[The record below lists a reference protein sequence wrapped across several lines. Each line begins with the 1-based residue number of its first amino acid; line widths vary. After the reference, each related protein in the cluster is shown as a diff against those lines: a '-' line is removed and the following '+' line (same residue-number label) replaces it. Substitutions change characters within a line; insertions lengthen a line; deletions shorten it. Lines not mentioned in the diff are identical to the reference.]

1 MFGTSESKHMQNQVE
16 HVKAVFD
23 NAEWYLKGWR
33 HSIRI
38 REETV
43 ADLVKNHE
51 YKRIL
56 DIGCGDGSISVPLL
70 KPGVRL
76 TLLDISGTMLAK
88 ARHRIPPGLESSVDF
103 VNQDFLAASLPV
115 GYDLILCIGVFA
127 HVVSP
132 AAVIAKIGSLLAPGG
147 CVIAEST
154 DPRHVVTRV
163 TRAYW
168 RIRELVRPAT
178 YELKAL
184 SAEEVRE
191 MFAGQRLELSAMYR
205 YSLPLP
211 GMTRVLSER
220 ALYRFTRMLFGRYP
234 HGRNAALGNEFI
246 YQFHRVAKA

>member
-1 MFGTSESKHMQNQVE
+1 MQNQTEQVR
-16 HVKAVFD
+16 VLFD

-43 ADLVKNHE
+43 SDLIRDRG

-56 DIGCGDGSISVPLL
+56 DIGCGDGSISIPLL

-76 TLLDISGTMLAK
+76 TLLDISGSMLAN
-88 ARHRIPPGLESSVDF
+88 ARHRIPAGLESSVDF
-103 VNQDFLAASLPV
+103 VNQDFLDASLPS

-127 HVVSP
+127 HVGSP
-132 AAVIAKIGSLLAPGG
+132 AEVVEKIGSLLAPGG

-154 DPRHVVTRV
+154 DPHHFVTRIS
-163 TRAYW
+163 RAYS
-168 RIRELVRPAT
+168 RVRELATPAT

-184 SAEEVRE
+184 SAEQVTE

-211 GMTRVLSER
+211 GMTRVLSEHS
-220 ALYRFTRMLFGRYP
+220 LYRLNRMLFGRYP
-234 HGRNAALGNEFI
+234 NGKNAVLGNELI
-246 YQFHRVAKA
+246 YQFRKIV

>member
-1 MFGTSESKHMQNQVE
+1 MQSQTE
-16 HVKAVFD
+16 HVKVLFD

-43 ADLVKNHE
+43 CDLVRDRG

-56 DIGCGDGSISVPLL
+56 DIGCGDGSISIPLL

-76 TLLDISGTMLAK
+76 TLLDISGSMLAN

-103 VNQDFLAASLPV
+103 VNQDFLEASLPG

-127 HVVSP
+127 HVGSP
-132 AAVIAKIGSLLAPGG
+132 SAVVQKIGSLLAPGG

-154 DPRHVVTRV
+154 DPDHIVTRV
-163 TRAYW
+163 SRVYS
-168 RIRELVRPAT
+168 RVREKLATPAT
-178 YELKAL
+178 YKLKAL
-184 SAEEVRE
+184 SAEQVTE

-211 GMTRVLSER
+211 GMTRLLSEQS
-220 ALYRFTRMLFGRYP
+220 LYRLNWILFGRYP
-234 HGRNAALGNEFI
+234 NGKNAILGNELI
-246 YQFHRVAKA
+246 YQFHKTAEAP

>member
-1 MFGTSESKHMQNQVE
+1 MQNHTE
-16 HVKAVFD
+16 HVRELFD

-43 ADLVKNHE
+43 RDLIRNRG

-56 DIGCGDGSISVPLL
+56 DIGCGDGSISIPLL

-76 TLLDISGTMLAK
+76 TLLDISGSMLAN
-88 ARHRIPPGLESSVDF
+88 ARHRVPAGLESNVEF
-103 VNQDFLAASLPV
+103 VNQDFLEASLPV

-127 HVVSP
+127 HVGSP
-132 AAVIAKIGSLLAPGG
+132 SAVVEKIGSLLAPGG

-154 DPRHVVTRV
+154 DPDHVVTRISRV
-163 TRAYW
+163 YSRV
-168 RIRELVRPAT
+168 REKLTTPAT
-178 YELKAL
+178 YQLKAL
-184 SAEEVRE
+184 SAEQVTE

-211 GMTRVLSER
+211 GMTRVLSEHS
-220 ALYRFTRMLFGRYP
+220 LYRLNRMLFGRYP
-234 HGRNAALGNEFI
+234 NGKNAVLGNELI
-246 YQFHRVAKA
+246 YQFQRTSEAL

>member
-1 MFGTSESKHMQNQVE
+1 MQNQIE
-16 HVKAVFD
+16 HVKAIFD

-43 ADLVKNHE
+43 SDLVGGRE

-56 DIGCGDGSISVPLL
+56 DIGCGDGSISIPLL

-76 TLLDISGTMLAK
+76 TLLDISGSMLAK
-88 ARHRIPPGLESSVDF
+88 ARQRIPPGLESSVDC
-103 VNQDFLAASLPV
+103 VNQDFLEASLPV

-132 AAVIAKIGSLLAPGG
+132 STVVEKIGSLLAPGG

-154 DPRHVVTRV
+154 DPSHFLTRMG
-163 TRAYW
+163 RAYSKV
-168 RIRELVRPAT
+168 RELVTPAT
-178 YELKAL
+178 YQLKAL
-184 SAEEVRE
+184 SAPQVTH
-191 MFAGQRLELSAMYR
+191 MFDGQGLKLSAMYR

-211 GMTRVLSER
+211 GMTRVLSEHS
-220 ALYRFTRMLFGRYP
+220 LYRLTRMIFGRYP
-234 HGRNAALGNEFI
+234 RGRNAALGNEFI
-246 YQFHRVAKA
+246 YEFQKSNGIL